1 MVKKGSRRGLNT
13 GNTIRNYRHNPA
25 LRQYQKY
32 GCLVMGTQAI
42 DRKNP
47 VTRSIMRDIHTD
59 LPVSDPGVEFS
70 MNKRARWMLPSQL
83 KQKVSAEAD
92 SKNIEVRFQ
101 SNVTFLCSKI
111 K

>member
-92 SKNIEVRFQ
+92 SKNIEVRFHFHYAL
-101 SNVTFLCSKI
+101 S
-111 K
+111 